1 MNLVLG
7 IFLGLTVL
15 AVWLGTI
22 GILRA
27 RTALARLHAATFV
40 AVAGGLPLLV
50 SVFLA
55 DGASARAWKSLGLM
69 LMLLV
74 TGSATSH
81 ALGRAIVT
89 RREAEK

>member
-1 MNLVLG
+1 MNVVLG

-22 GILRA
+22 GILQA
-27 RTALARLHAATFV
+27 RTALARIHAATFV

-55 DGASARAWKSLGLM
+55 DGASPRAWKSLGLM